1 MVTSILGNTSQ
12 YMMNMTDQV
21 DSESSSNLEMIFSR
35 PEYWSFLT
43 NALNCELE
51 VISSSVS
58 QSPTHAIPLLSTA
71 GNYGNVVN
79 SLPFFGGHGI
89 PVDDGDTGLRRL
101 DLLREIETRIED
113 NKYQSVTLIENPL
126 SPVTDGEM
134 SDLQYLR
141 PVDFRI
147 SQMTHRLPASRL
159 DFRALME
166 SFHPKTRN
174 SIRKGLSNLGSIG
187 ESTDSEVLNFL
198 VDEHTKSIS
207 TLGGLPKTENQLLQL
222 LNLPGE
228 TTKIHWA
235 TTRAGELGAALMTL
249 ETDTVVE
256 YFVPV
261 VRQDLRDTQLLS
273 ALISEVMLQ
282 AFQRGC
288 LAWNWGGTW
297 ASQQGVYRFK
307 SRFNATDRHYR
318 YFHWCSDDFLAADKS
333 ELIKSY
339 PYWYSR
345 KFD

>member
-1 MVTSILGNTSQ
+1 
-12 YMMNMTDQV
+12 MMNMTKIV
-21 DSESSSNLEMIFSR
+21 DSGSSSNLEMIFSR

-51 VISSSVS
+51 VVSSSAS
-58 QSPTHAIPLLSTA
+58 QSPNHVIPLLSTT
-71 GNYGNVVN
+71 GKFGNVVN

-89 PVDDGDTGLRRL
+89 PVDDADYGFRRL
-101 DLLREIETRIED
+101 DLLKEIETRIGD
-113 NKYQSVTLIENPL
+113 NEYQSVTLIENPL

-141 PVDFRI
+141 PVDSRI
-147 SQMTHRLPASRL
+147 SQMTHRMPASSL
-159 DFRALME
+159 DFKDLME

-174 SIRKGLSNLGSIG
+174 SIKKGLSNLGSIG
-187 ESTDSEVLNFL
+187 QSTDSEVLNFL
-198 VDEHTKSIS
+198 VDEHTRSIS
-207 TLGGLPKTENQLLQL
+207 TLGGLPKTKDQLLQL

-235 TTRAGELGAALMTL
+235 TTRTGELGAALMTL
-249 ETDTVVE
+249 ETDTVLE

-261 VRQDLRDTQLLS
+261 VRQDLRETQLLS
-273 ALISEVMLQ
+273 ALISEVMLK

-297 ASQQGVYRFK
+297 TSQQGVYRFK
-307 SRFNATDRHYR
+307 SRFNAIDRHYR
-318 YFHWCSDDFLAADKS
+318 YFHWCSDDFHTADKS
-333 ELIKSY
+333 ELIESY

>member
-1 MVTSILGNTSQ
+1 
-12 YMMNMTDQV
+12 MMNMVDDV
-21 DSESSSNLEMIFSR
+21 DSESTSNLDMIFSR

-43 NALNCELE
+43 TALNCELE
-51 VISSSVS
+51 VIGPSVS
-58 QSPTHAIPLLSTA
+58 QSPNHAIPLLSTT
-71 GNYGNVVN
+71 GNYGRVVN

-89 PVDDGDTGLRRL
+89 PADAGDNGFHRL
-101 DLLREIETRIED
+101 ELFREIEARIGD
-113 NKYQSVTLIENPL
+113 NNYQSVTLIENPL
-126 SPVTDGEM
+126 SPMTDGEM

-147 SQMTHRLPASRL
+147 SQITHRLPASHFGL
-159 DFRALME
+159 SDLLE

-174 SIRKGLSNLGSIG
+174 SIRKGLSNIGSIG

-207 TLGGLPKTENQLLQL
+207 TLGGLPKTEDQLLQL
-222 LNLPGE
+222 LKLPGD
-228 TTKIHWA
+228 TTKVHWA

-249 ETDTVVE
+249 ETNTVLE

-261 VRQDLRDTQLLS
+261 VRQDLRETQLLS
-273 ALISEVMLQ
+273 ALISEVMLK

-297 ASQQGVYRFK
+297 TSQQGVYRFK

-318 YFHWCSDDFLAADKS
+318 YFHWCSDDFLEADKS
-333 ELIKSY
+333 ELMKSY
-339 PYWYSR
+339 PYWYTR